1 MKILSGDFVAEYNRV
16 MNEYINEQRILEE
29 RFENK
34 IKSISQNEIDRLEQ
48 TFPMPFMPGDKVK
61 TTDGKIGIVQSCPVD
76 LNFRE
81 DEDYHG
87 NKCGPNKF
95 FKIRNE
101 SDEEVLTCEGLVR
114 SVNVQ
119 LENVT
124 QLEMDWGVTSRS
136 VTCWPDELSKVDD

>member
-16 MNEYINEQRILEE
+16 MNEYIEEQRILEA
-29 RFENK
+29 RFEEK
-34 IKSISQNEIDRLEQ
+34 IKIVTKNEIDRLEQ
-48 TFPMPFMPGDKVK
+48 TFPMPFNPGDKV
-61 TTDGKIGIVQSCPVD
+61 TTSDGKTGIVQSCPVD

-87 NKCGPNKF
+87 AKCGPNKF

-114 SVNVQ
+114 SVKIQ

-136 VTCWPDELSKVDD
+136 ITCWPDEILKIET